1 MEERRGN
8 TSFFIP
14 WFPDSFEVCR
24 RMPDGKQFPVVE
36 FDSISHVI
44 ICDDPEENAEQLIR
58 ERCDA
63 LSADAAGLL
72 YFDRENSVLRP
83 LVYVPGAGTMC
94 WESACGSGTA
104 AIGYWTARQTS
115 KTVELSLK
123 QPGGEFSIRTDKTGP
138 AVLGGRVRI
147 LRRNTITVSL

>member
-1 MEERRGN
+1 
-8 TSFFIP
+8 
-14 WFPDSFEVCR
+14 
-24 RMPDGKQFPVVE
+24 MPDGKQFPVVE

-83 LVYVPGAGTMC
+83 LVPMCPGQARCAGKAHA
-94 WESACGSGTA
+94 EA
-104 AIGYWTARQTS
+104 ALPQSDIGQSCRTGRR
-115 KTVELSLK
+115 LS
-123 QPGGEFSIRTDKTGP
+123 FR
-138 AVLGGRVRI
+138 
-147 LRRNTITVSL
+147 